1 MVVLSSAVLTLIWD
15 KNKYANTKRI
25 EESKKY
31 RTDITIYEFY
41 FVFDDCTESRKKIKS
56 ENGQVRLLNEE

>member
-1 MVVLSSAVLTLIWD
+1 MVVLSSAELTLIWD
-15 KNKYANTKRI
+15 QNKYANTKRI
-25 EESKKY
+25 EESKQY

-56 ENGQVRLLNEE
+56 ENG